1 MNTVALSPSEI
12 NQTTLAAAAAAVHE
26 NKHPSGCELNLR
38 KRCTSSSAAGIDEA
52 NHNQQRVDEGFAT
65 ANHGNQI
72 PFEG

>member
-12 NQTTLAAAAAAVHE
+12 NQTTLAAAAVYE

-38 KRCTSSSAAGIDEA
+38 KRCTNSSAAGIDEA

-65 ANHGNQI
+65 ANHSNQI